1 MLPPPPPLLP
11 PPAALPPPLL
21 LAPPTCHPPG
31 PLTCVGGSGG
41 VVVAPCAER
50 PPLLVWRPPLDAS
63 LPPLLVELCC
73 RLPRRLCCGWVLPDA
88 DPLAWCPWPF
98 LPRRE
103 AFCCS
108 DKQRP
113 TKTRR
118 QRVSSPRHT
127 SRASIPCG
135 VGYVATTM
143 HQRECSQPRQTTA
156 RCEKTARTRSLMEMR
171 KQLHGSKRHVRSQVH
186 VWVEW
191 VVVAD
196 QEGVRVVL

>member
-108 DKQRP
+108 EQAASDENTASARVQPPAHVTCQHTLRRWVCGDDDAP
-113 TKTRR
+113 ERMLATSSDDSALREDSTHAVTHGDAEAAARQQATRTFAGT
-118 QRVSSPRHT
+118 RV
-127 SRASIPCG
+127 G
-135 VGYVATTM
+135 
-143 HQRECSQPRQTTA
+143 
-156 RCEKTARTRSLMEMR
+156 
-171 KQLHGSKRHVRSQVH
+171 
-186 VWVEW
+186 
-191 VVVAD
+191 
-196 QEGVRVVL
+196 